1 MSAAKPDD
9 LNAAYTTIK
18 SMRPDA
24 LLVFNNALLVGWDP
38 QISAF
43 ALSAESH
50 SPPMRRFL
58 GTTAYRTLIGS

>member
-1 MSAAKPDD
+1 
-9 LNAAYTTIK
+9 
-18 SMRPDA
+18 MRLDA

-43 ALSAESH
+43 AQSAESH